1 MIHCMEQFPT
11 LIFRG
16 WYPGGVG
23 IGLAMLLSLLTG
35 AAGAAGGFDQVFEL
49 QGITFHVI
57 CPNQGSINQL
67 EIIPAGL
74 EVDNTVGQ
82 ESIDRQTQS

>member
-49 QGITFHVI
+49 QGITFMSFV
-57 CPNQGSINQL
+57 PTRVQSINWKL
-67 EIIPAGL
+67 SLPAWRLIIL
-74 EVDNTVGQ
+74 LLNVK
-82 ESIDRQTQS
+82 